1 MSFTAADVFIFPPS
15 GFSLRWYRSFLADAA
30 WQHASLNSTVI
41 AIGTTVL
48 ATVLG
53 TLAAFGFMRI
63 APRYRS
69 LLMVIFLIP
78 AIVPTIVTAVATY
91 NTFSH
96 FALTDTVLGLILAHT
111 VLALPFVLIYVLAVL
126 QKMDWRLEQAAR
138 SLGAPPSRVF
148 LYVLMPAIMPG
159 ILVGAFFAFLT
170 SFDEIVVALF
180 LSGSHVITL
189 PVKMWDGIRFELS
202 PAVGAVAVILTVV
215 SICVF
220 VVTTAL
226 RKKT

>member
-1 MSFTAADVFIFPPS
+1 MTQKI
-15 GFSLRWYRSFLADAA
+15 L
-30 WQHASLNSTVI
+30 
-41 AIGTTVL
+41 
-48 ATVLG
+48 
-53 TLAAFGFMRI
+53 
-63 APRYRS
+63 
-69 LLMVIFLIP
+69 
-78 AIVPTIVTAVATY
+78 AVASQGI
-91 NTFSH
+91 SH
-96 FALTDTVLGLILAHT
+96 FNLLHIAG
-111 VLALPFVLIYVLAVL
+111 VLAVL

-148 LYVLMPAIMPG
+148 LYVVMPAIMPG

-215 SICVF
+215 STCVF